1 MKTLIIS
8 VVLLVAPM
16 YALASVATQLSDEVI
31 CQNAIE
37 ISYSFID
44 RMNLIRPELAYAPVR
59 SFEQTALFR
68 LSCMDGIRTRKER
81 NRKKLDALF
90 EQIENSARR
99 KFLSPLD
106 ARFIVNDMAMVLSFQ
121 AGYFRI
127 IK

>member
-1 MKTLIIS
+1 MKILIIA
-8 VVLLVAPM
+8 VALLVSPM
-16 YALASVATQLSDEVI
+16 YALASAITQLSDEVI

-59 SFEQTALFR
+59 SLEQTALFR
-68 LSCMDGIRTRKER
+68 LSCMDGVRTRKER
-81 NRKKLDALF
+81 NRQKLDAFF
-90 EQIENSARR
+90 EQIENSSRR
-99 KFLSPLD
+99 RFLSPLD
-106 ARFIVNDMAMVLSFQ
+106 ARFIVNDMAMALSFQ